1 MTSQN
6 KFYILNFMVANMNLV
21 KGKIH
26 SLKGMCKVRATMD
39 ISVESHQ
46 KPNIYI
52 QYVVWYHLYHFW
64 EYFKDYISQYKG
76 TCSSTFNVILFT
88 VALYCIIL

>member
-1 MTSQN
+1 
-6 KFYILNFMVANMNLV
+6 MVANMNLV

-52 QYVVWYHLYHFW
+52 QYVV
-64 EYFKDYISQYKG
+64 
-76 TCSSTFNVILFT
+76 
-88 VALYCIIL
+88 